1 MEALLYKINK
11 FMDAAPTP
19 QSTSSTY
26 PQVINSITMH
36 GKGQNCTL
44 DYLIK
49 FKYMM
54 ALTYER

>member
-1 MEALLYKINK
+1 
-11 FMDAAPTP
+11 MDAAPTP

-36 GKGQNCTL
+36 GKGKNCTL

-49 FKYMM
+49 FKFMM